1 MQQIDEFKE
10 GDTVWCAAYGQGE
23 IAEIDPKLERP
34 VIVYFYDGRNAI
46 EAHYTLDGRLGI
58 NGQRV
63 LYFAQP
69 KVVGKTTRP
78 FVSKILNSYV
88 MCTTFSGEQCI
99 GIVTEDNESSF
110 TILYN
115 GEYSKKLAKSVMK
128 SIKKI
133 TIEPTN
139 YV

>member
-1 MQQIDEFKE
+1 MQRIDEFKK
-10 GDTVWCAAYGQGE
+10 GNTVWCAAYGQGE
-23 IAEIDPKLERP
+23 ITEIDPNLKYP
-34 VIVYFYDGRNAI
+34 VTVYFYDGKTASHVN
-46 EAHYTLDGRLGI
+46 YTLDGKLGI

-69 KVVGKTTRP
+69 RVEGRTTRP
-78 FVSKILNSYV
+78 FISELIGSYV
-88 MCTTFSGEQCI
+88 MCVSNRGRQAI

-110 TILYN
+110 TLLYY
-115 GEYSKKLAKSVMK
+115 GGYEKLEKSALK
-128 SIKKI
+128 SINKI